1 MDKRS
6 LLTEYLACPDCLA
19 GLTIGETYCTC
30 PDCGN
35 RYPVYDGEIVSALT
49 GEMAQ
54 DVDFSR
60 EKWTAYYKNERT
72 RREAETVYRE
82 STLPI
87 VLRQLFDYTDE
98 RPKTPRVFLEIGCGQ
113 AFLGEEMARRGW
125 LFIGID
131 YSLPVLRLLKAR
143 LDSLSIDNYLL
154 IHGDITRLP
163 IRSGTID
170 FIYGGGVIEHFRDTQ
185 PVVDHLYRI
194 LCDQGV
200 SFNSVPFVNI
210 GNVLY
215 RSRWGSIPN
224 IPLVRQIAEF
234 VNIRLLGGRHMRFG
248 YELQRTT
255 GQLKNIHR
263 RAGFRAEDI
272 TIGRFDY
279 TVTLENVKN
288 KKLRNVLTNLIK
300 TNRHFWQMV
309 KVVAIKRSVTQ
320 SGTASAVHK
329 P

>member
-6 LLTEYLACPDCLA
+6 LLNEYLVCPDCR
-19 GLTIGETYCTC
+19 GDLTIGETYSTC

-35 RYPVYDGEIVSALT
+35 RYPVYDGGIVSAFT
-49 GEMAQ
+49 GHMAQ

-60 EKWTAYYKNERT
+60 EKWTAYYQSERT

-87 VLRQLFDYTDE
+87 VLHQLFEYADKLPETS
-98 RPKTPRVFLEIGCGQ
+98 RAFLEIGCGQ

-143 LDSLSIDNYLL
+143 LDSHSIDNYLL
-154 IHGDITRLP
+154 VHGDITRLP

-185 PVVDHLYRI
+185 PVVDHLYRV
-194 LCDQGV
+194 LRDQGV

-215 RSRWGSIPN
+215 RSLWGSIPN
-224 IPLVRQIAEF
+224 IPVVRQVAEF

-263 RAGFRAEDI
+263 RAGFRPEDI
-272 TIGRFDY
+272 AIGRFDY
-279 TVTLENVKN
+279 TVTLESVKN
-288 KKLRNVLTNLIK
+288 RTLRNVLTHLIK

-309 KVVAIKRSVTQ
+309 KVVAIKRSAAP